1 MLIIVYIQFEYTCI
15 LKKNHKRVNV
25 MNASDLIGIFPSQF
39 NNVYTI
45 RWIKIRTIRTY
56 SHIDRCIKFWRE
68 SLRTDG
74 RSNRQT
80 DRQTD
85 VRTDG

>member
-1 MLIIVYIQFEYTCI
+1 ML
-15 LKKNHKRVNV
+15 
-25 MNASDLIGIFPSQF
+25 NASDLIGIFPSQF
-39 NNVYTI
+39 NNVYTV

-74 RSNRQT
+74 RANRQT
-80 DRQTD
+80 DR
-85 VRTDG
+85 RKDGWITGDHKSSLETFVKLKRN

>member
-1 MLIIVYIQFEYTCI
+1 MS
-15 LKKNHKRVNV
+15 
-25 MNASDLIGIFPSQF
+25 NASDLIGIFPSQL

-45 RWIKIRTIRTY
+45 RWIKIKTIRTY

-74 RSNRQT
+74 RANRQT
-80 DRQTD
+80 DRHK
-85 VRTDG
+85 DGWITGDHKSSLETLVKLKRN

>member
-1 MLIIVYIQFEYTCI
+1 ML
-15 LKKNHKRVNV
+15 
-25 MNASDLIGIFPSQF
+25 NASDLIGIFPSQF

-74 RSNRQT
+74 RANKQI